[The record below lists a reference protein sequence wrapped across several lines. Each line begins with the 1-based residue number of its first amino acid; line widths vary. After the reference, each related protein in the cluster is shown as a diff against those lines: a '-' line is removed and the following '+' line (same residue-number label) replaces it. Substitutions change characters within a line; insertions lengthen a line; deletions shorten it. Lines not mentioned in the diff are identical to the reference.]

1 MTSYLTDY
9 QSFKTVQEMDRHVE
23 KHLLAHYGEMNET
36 ERAMLSLVARYAC
49 KFPGAAHLKVAT
61 ICQATNKSEATVRR
75 TLRKLEKLLI
85 IKKIPTIRRVSK
97 GYGANIIVILPF
109 YDQSCLTTRGG
120 QENLVVQRAAAVVP
134 EKETDIS
141 LISKKELLH
150 NTYSTENVCSENP
163 MDNFHESKKPTFYQH
178 FKSTI
183 FAMVGT
189 DQQLV
194 SRLYGVYRSLT
205 YRIIQLLPQEQ
216 KFYEEVGYQALTI
229 ALYARKKKKIYNL
242 NGYFVG
248 VFEELCKQKL
258 FEFFQEQEE

>member
-9 QSFKTVQEMDRHVE
+9 QSFKTVEEMDMHVE
-23 KHLLAHYGEMNET
+23 KHILAHYGEMNET
-36 ERAMLSLVARYAC
+36 DRALLSLVAQYAC

-61 ICQATNKSEATVRR
+61 ICHATNKSEATVRR

-97 GYGANIIVILPF
+97 GYGANILVILPF
-109 YDQSCLTTRGG
+109 YDHSSLTVREE
-120 QENLVVQRAAAVVP
+120 QENLVIQRAAAIIS

-150 NTYSTENVCSENP
+150 NTYSTENVCSVNSV
-163 MDNFHESKKPTFYQH
+163 DNFYESKKPTFYQH
-178 FKSTI
+178 FKSTV
-183 FAMVGT
+183 FAMLGT

-194 SRLYGVYRSLT
+194 SHLYGVYRSLT

-216 KFYEEVGYQALTI
+216 KFYENVGYQALTI
-229 ALYARKKKKIYNL
+229 ALHAMKKKKIHNL
-242 NGYFVG
+242 AGYFVG
-248 VFEELCKQKL
+248 VFEEVYKQKL